1 MNDSHK
7 TNYIGVR
14 DDGSFIEAKS
24 DELSNTLSYS
34 SNFISVYKGGLSAA
48 AGLCAES
55 VFDTAVTSGMGYV
68 FTTPMSIAAG
78 VTNPY
83 LTPNQKTGVVIMK
96 TLEAVVGMLPYLNF
110 GILLV
115 GQQSVYL

>member
-1 MNDSHK
+1 MK
-7 TNYIGVR
+7 TRYPSICQ
-14 DDGSFIEAKS
+14 
-24 DELSNTLSYS
+24 
-34 SNFISVYKGGLSAA
+34 KGGLSAA

-96 TLEAVVGMLPYLNF
+96 TLEAVVGIAVPVAR
-110 GILLV
+110 ILLV